1 LNIAREVI
9 SNHPVFAELD
19 QNTLRDVINS
29 GVHKSL
35 DMDETLVG
43 QGECWSCLFLV
54 IDGEIHALKESQEGR
69 VLIVTT
75 IQPGEIFWGL
85 AFFAESDGMPV
96 MLQAKYD
103 SKIVIWQREF
113 LLPVIMRNSSMS
125 WNICQIMIKRMQ
137 NASEI
142 VEELA
147 FQPVMSRLASLLLD
161 VFGGT
166 EGEFVSRE
174 LTLDDMAAHIGTTR
188 EMVCRHLYRF
198 AERGAIDIR
207 RTELKLNDRDL
218 LEEQAS
224 KV

>member
-9 SNHPVFAELD
+9 SNHPVFAEVD

-96 MLQAKYD
+96 MLQANYD

>member
-1 LNIAREVI
+1 
-9 SNHPVFAELD
+9 
-19 QNTLRDVINS
+19 
-29 GVHKSL
+29 
-35 DMDETLVG
+35 MDETLVG

-142 VEELA
+142 VEE
-147 FQPVMSRLASLLLD
+147 
-161 VFGGT
+161 FGGT